1 MAEYHLGNLL
11 YDKKRYEEAA
21 EHWERAARE
30 KPEFAMA
37 RRNLAIYFYN
47 KEKAPEK
54 AMEAMEEACALDPAY
69 PRFWLERDQLAA
81 RLGEAPEKRLRTLEE
96 HGELL
101 EKHDILS
108 LRYISLLNCAGRWE
122 EALRRLSGHI
132 FHPWEGG
139 EGKVAAEYRF
149 ALTELAK
156 GKMREGAPRE
166 AIRLLEKTGGV
177 HGDFYREE
185 A

>member
-30 KPEFAMA
+30 KPELAMA

-81 RLGEAPEKRLRTLEE
+81 RLG
-96 HGELL
+96 
-101 EKHDILS
+101 
-108 LRYISLLNCAGRWE
+108 
-122 EALRRLSGHI
+122 RRLKNGCA
-132 FHPWEGG
+132 PW
-139 EGKVAAEYRF
+139 KS
-149 ALTELAK
+149 
-156 GKMREGAPRE
+156 
-166 AIRLLEKTGGV
+166 TGSFWKSTTFSICGISPC
-177 HGDFYREE
+177 
-185 A
+185 